1 MENGYK
7 LSVLLVTYNHEKYI
21 KEAIESILMQNFKY
35 DYEIVVVDDCSTDG
49 SLQILY
55 EYKKIYGDK
64 INILRN
70 EKNLGITKNYQRGFE
85 ECKGEYI
92 AVLEGDDYWTSPLN
106 LQKHVDFL
114 DEHKECV
121 LSFNR
126 FVVDDIKSKRQN
138 IQPWPIN
145 DKYQLVTAADLARD
159 NFIGNFSTCVYRA
172 NIVKKIDNSLYNIVV
187 YDGMFNIVMAHN
199 GLIAYLPEVM
209 SVYRLHPSGVWTQ
222 KTEVDKLENTIEYI
236 EVYNK
241 YLDFVYNAEFTEHKD
256 RLCSRIEQLINPDG
270 SYKVPSMKD
279 EIKKYIPPII
289 IKILKLILPPKL
301 IEILK
306 R

>member
-1 MENGYK
+1 MENKCK

-21 KEAIESILMQNFKY
+21 REAIESILMQNFKY
-35 DYEIVVVDDCSTDG
+35 TYEIVVADDCSTDCT
-49 SLQILY
+49 LQIIN
-55 EYKKIYGDK
+55 EYKKLYDEK
-64 INILRN
+64 INILKS
-70 EKNLGITKNYQRGFE
+70 EKNVGITKNYQRGFK

-92 AVLEGDDYWTSPLN
+92 AVLEGDDYWTSTLK

-114 DEHKECV
+114 DEHKECA

-145 DKYQLVTAADLARD
+145 DKYQLITAADLARD
-159 NFIGNFSTCVYRA
+159 NFIGNFSTCVYRS
-172 NIVKKIDNSLYNIVV
+172 NIVKKIDESLYNLVV
-187 YDGMFNIVMAHN
+187 YDWMFNIVMAQN

-222 KTEVDKLENTIEYI
+222 KTEVDKLKNTIEYI

-241 YLDFVYNAEFTEHKD
+241 YLDFVYNNEFTEHKN
-256 RLCSRIEQLINPDG
+256 RLCSRMEQLINPDG
-270 SYKVPSMKD
+270 SYKSPGIK
-279 EIKKYIPPII
+279 EKIKKYIPPII
-289 IKILKLILPPKL
+289 IKILKLILPPKF
-301 IEILK
+301 IEISK